1 MSGHQKSASLVTP
14 DADLAK
20 WCTALASCTEA
31 TDIVPS
37 GWNTAQQLAAKTK
50 TPLPTL
56 QQKLKRL
63 MDAGQAERKN
73 FKIKLTIQIRP
84 VPHYRLK

>member
-1 MSGHQKSASLVTP
+1 MSRHKKSASFVTP

-20 WCTALASCTEA
+20 WCTALASCTAA

-37 GWNTAQQLAAKTK
+37 GWKTAQQLAAKTK

-63 MDAGQAERKN
+63 IDLGQAERKN
-73 FKIKLTIQIRP
+73 FKIKLSVQTRP